1 MIQVESMER
10 RETCSSYNFYNFC
23 TRILLLA
30 KLGSCLLA
38 IGSSEGF
45 WLDFVEGFLLGMEVG
60 IWLGVANSFW
70 LCLADGGW
78 SGIKESVMEEYFGFG
93 PSAFS
98 T

>member
-1 MIQVESMER
+1 
-10 RETCSSYNFYNFC
+10 
-23 TRILLLA
+23 
-30 KLGSCLLA
+30 
-38 IGSSEGF
+38 
-45 WLDFVEGFLLGMEVG
+45 MEVG

-78 SGIKESVMEEYFGFG
+78 SGIKECVMEEYFGFG